1 MGSAK
6 QRTLITIF
14 VMSTIAVLVILLY
27 HYLVNRTEV
36 SIEEPTEVEV
46 LINKDLELYYPATP
60 KEVVKLYS
68 NMLQN
73 LYTELE
79 EDEYKALGLKMR
91 ELYDEELLEI
101 NSLDKHINQLS
112 NEILEWKN
120 AKRRI
125 VNFSFDNDKDNLSRV
140 EDGVEYQIINVSYTF
155 EERSKFIEDY
165 SFILRKDE
173 NNRWKILGWR
183 LIPQS
188 ESNND
193 ID

>member
-140 EDGVEYQIINVSYTF
+140 EDGVEYQINNVSYTF

>member
-27 HYLVNRTEV
+27 YYLVNRTEV

-183 LIPQS
+183 LVPQS

>member
-183 LIPQS
+183 LVPQS